1 MTIDLSS
8 YQKIGSALLV
18 RIPIDEYRVDPGD
31 TPSAVVLKLS
41 DVLVPITITINGNS
55 ETYTGAGQL
64 LSISPSRS
72 ELRNTASDV
81 TITISGIPDAR
92 IKEIMNSKIKG
103 SRVEIYRVLYNAG
116 TWTVLGAVGNPV
128 GRFFGII
135 NNFSLEEDYDITN
148 KTNSNTIS
156 LICSSWHEVLNTKVT
171 GRRTNPEDM
180 KSFYSADTSFD
191 RVPKLVGA
199 NFDFGAPQ

>member
-1 MTIDLSS
+1 MTIDLSAYS
-8 YQKIGSALLV
+8 KIGNALLV
-18 RIPIDEYRVDPGD
+18 RIPVEEYKVDTGD
-31 TPSAVVLKLS
+31 TPTSVVLKLS
-41 DVLVPITITINGNS
+41 DVLVPITITYNGTN
-55 ETYTGAGQL
+55 ETYTGTGQL

-81 TITISGIPDAR
+81 TITLSGIPDAR

-103 SRVEIYRVLYNAG
+103 SRVEIYRVLYNAEN
-116 TWTVLGAVGNPV
+116 WSVLPTVGNPV

-135 NNFSLEEDYDITN
+135 TNFSLEEDYDITN

-156 LICSSWHEVLNTKVT
+156 LVCSSWQEVLNTKIS
-171 GRRTNPEDM
+171 GRKTNPEDM
-180 KSFYSADTSFD
+180 KSFYPTDTSFD